1 MDLIEEKNLMIDL
14 RSQQD
19 PAPGSLID
27 PVIPKQKD
35 DTITSFDPFKERMQD
50 YDEAWQWLTY
60 HVIQY
65 DWNYRKKI
73 CTKCPLETQE
83 KLNCFKVDNFKII
96 DGVKIQKTYCS
107 KLKKARAKKFRTHIK
122 HIFAMSPLLKTT

>member
-1 MDLIEEKNLMIDL
+1 MIDL

-27 PVIPKQKD
+27 SIIPKQKD
-35 DTITSFDPFKERMQD
+35 DTVTSFNPFKERMQD
-50 YDEAWQWLTY
+50 YDEAWQWLTR

-73 CTKCPLETQE
+73 CTKCSLETQE
-83 KLNCFKVDNFKII
+83 KLKCFKVNNFKII

-107 KLKKARAKKFRTHIK
+107 KLKKARANKFRNHIK
-122 HIFAMSPLLKTT
+122 HVFAMNPFLKAT